1 MRFRTLSL
9 ILLIASPLAAAP
21 PAPMPHT
28 FSLDDLARAKRVS
41 DPEFS
46 PEGGWVAYTVRSVDM
61 KEDKGDTDVWMT
73 SWDGKDSVRL
83 TTSKNSENTP
93 RWSPDGRYLAFLSS
107 RDDENET
114 AQVWLL
120 PRGGGEAEKVTEF
133 KGGVEDLD
141 WSPD

>member
-1 MRFRTLSL
+1 MRLR
-9 ILLIASPLAAAP
+9 ILALAAFISAP
-21 PAPMPHT
+21 LVAAPAPRP

-41 DPEFS
+41 DPEIS
-46 PEGGWVAYTVRSVDM
+46 PEGGWVAYTVRSVDV

-114 AQVWLL
+114 
-120 PRGGGEAEKVTEF
+120 
-133 KGGVEDLD
+133 
-141 WSPD
+141 